1 MRSLYAERKETK
13 SPQSPSGCSRVYSG
27 HKSVAILSH
36 LKKRK
41 KQKCIVAS
49 STAVATFGADG
60 QPSKRGRVY
69 TTSKAL
75 QLPSF
80 DHFFR
85 ARFRFGSGRVR
96 FEFGRV
102 RSSSVRVRFEFGSSS
117 VRVRFEFGSISV
129 RVVSKPTR
137 FKTFPQNATFF
148 FFARDEG
155 SVLTP

>member
-13 SPQSPSGCSRVYSG
+13 SPQSPSGCSPVYSG
-27 HKSVAILSH
+27 HKSLPILSH

-41 KQKCIVAS
+41 KTKCIVAS

-80 DHFFR
+80 DPFFR
-85 ARFRFGSGRVR
+85 ARFRFGSVRVRFGFGRVR
-96 FEFGRV
+96 FEFGTGPV
-102 RSSSVRVRFEFGSSS
+102 QVRFEFGSGRLETDS
-117 VRVRFEFGSISV
+117 VRNVPAKRS
-129 RVVSKPTR
+129 
-137 FKTFPQNATFF
+137 FF
-148 FFARDEG
+148 LFFRARRGQRSDT
-155 SVLTP
+155 VTIYI